1 MRTVASIDIGTDKI
15 VALIGEVDSYGDIHI
30 IGVGEAKSKCI
41 NRGTVTRLEVA
52 ARAISTAVREAE
64 EMSGHKVTT
73 VVINVSGNDLK
84 SQNEKDTIN
93 ISPSPTEIEEDHI
106 NRLLERSIAKGKED
120 GFEIIHAIPR
130 KYTLDDQEGIEDPT
144 GLIGSKLTAQ
154 VHIVKAGT
162 TLIGN
167 LEKAVL
173 AAGFTPTARI
183 ASALASAK
191 AVLTEE
197 EKESGV
203 LLLDIGAGL
212 TDYVLFLEGYPVV
225 TGSVNMAGQNITRD
239 IAFFM
244 KVEQEEAERT
254 KKEDGLALVDLVRE
268 GEILKIRPRGEM
280 REVAV
285 EKRQLAEVIQIRLE
299 EILEKVMNGLESAG
313 FKADS
318 ANAGVVVTG
327 GTANLKGIKD
337 LVERFTDLP
346 ARIGYPTGII
356 GLKERIEDPK
366 YATAVGLLKFAVS
379 PEGVLSEART
389 GVNLSTNST
398 GFKDIIEKI
407 REFFREIL

>member
-41 NRGTVTRLEVA
+41 NRGTITRLGNA

-64 EMSGHKVTT
+64 EMSGQKVNG
-73 VVINVSGNDLK
+73 VVINISGASLK
-84 SQNEKDTIN
+84 SQNERNTIN
-93 ISPSPTEIEEDHI
+93 VSPSPTEIEEEHI
-106 NRLLERSIAKGKED
+106 NRLLDRSIVKGKED
-120 GFEIIHAIPR
+120 NFEIIHAIPR

-162 TLIGN
+162 NLINN

-173 AAGFTPTARI
+173 AAGFTPTTKI

-225 TGSVNMAGQNITRD
+225 TGSVTMGGLNITKD

-244 KVEQEEAERT
+244 KVEQDEAERT
-254 KKEDGLALVDLVRE
+254 KKEEGVALVDLVRE
-268 GEILKIRPRGEM
+268 GEILKIKPRGET
-280 REVAV
+280 REVSV
-285 EKRQLAEVIQIRLE
+285 EKRQLAEVIQVRLE
-299 EILEKVMNGLESAG
+299 EIMEKVIEGIESSG
-313 FKADS
+313 FKLDS
-318 ANAGVVVTG
+318 ANAGIVITG
-327 GTANLKGIKD
+327 GTANLKGIKEF
-337 LVERFTDLP
+337 VERFTDLP
-346 ARIGYPTGII
+346 ARIGYPSGVI

-379 PEGVLSEART
+379 PEGVVSESKARASM
-389 GVNLSTNST
+389 STNST
-398 GFKDIIEKI
+398 GFRDIIEKVK
-407 REFFREIL
+407 EFFREIL